1 MAIEK
6 IRREDRV
13 LDIADFL
20 DESFGVTIT
29 ASTESGVLGTA
40 EEIATRAGIPNP
52 QLSPPRSFPLTEK
65 SMKALDWQILK
76 ALRYDALRST
86 REITRDLGVSYRMT
100 HYSINKLFE
109 SNALSTRAIINAKD
123 PKGVIFYSLNLLLDS
138 DAGQVEL
145 TKLSKA

>member
-20 DESFGVTIT
+20 GESFGVTIT
-29 ASTESGVLGTA
+29 ASTESGALGTA

-123 PKGVIFYSLNLLLDS
+123 PKSSSIPSIFC
-138 DAGQVEL
+138 
-145 TKLSKA
+145 